1 MSKETKKQRKDEEDP
16 KLDKEQDQAEAEDE
30 DESEEDAEDEGAEG
44 ESERDEEEEEEE
56 DEEDEE
62 DEEEDEE
69 EADPHAKHQG
79 HDVAA
84 KPDDD
89 EDGTWWTPHV
99 VLAVLVLIGVLG
111 FFGLFNKPLGFLAAK
126 PAAAPVTETVT
137 TQPASQPV
145 PAATPRPMPTPGQ
158 QQPQREMFGAKH
170 FLVMY
175 KGGMRAPAN
184 VTRTKEEA
192 KVRAEEGLKKVK
204 AGAKFETIV
213 AEYSDEPNAG
223 ARGGDLGMFPKGA
236 MVAPFQEAVEKL
248 KVNEISGLVE
258 TPFGYHVILRTK

>member
-1 MSKETKKQRKDEEDP
+1 MSKETKKQPKAEEDP
-16 KLDKEQDQAEAEDE
+16 ELAKKKQAEAEDE
-30 DESEEDAEDEGAEG
+30 EE
-44 ESERDEEEEEEE
+44 DEEEEGETEEE
-56 DEEDEE
+56 EEDEE

-69 EADPHAKHQG
+69 DEEDEAEDETAKHQG
-79 HDVAA
+79 KDAA
-84 KPDDD
+84 AHADD
-89 EDGTWWTPHV
+89 EDPYWWTPHV
-99 VLAVLVLIGVLG
+99 VLAVLVLVGILG
-111 FFGLFNKPLGFLAAK
+111 FFGMFNKPLGFLAAK
-126 PAAAPVTETVT
+126 PQAAPTTETAA
-137 TQPASQPV
+137 TQPATQNT
-145 PAATPRPMPTPGQ
+145 PATPPRPMPPAQ
-158 QQPQREMFGAKH
+158 QQPQQQREMFGAKH

-192 KVRAEEGLKKVK
+192 KARAEEGLKKVK

-223 ARGGDLGMFPKGA
+223 ARGGDLGLFPKGA

-258 TPFGYHVILRTK
+258 TPFGYHVIMRTK